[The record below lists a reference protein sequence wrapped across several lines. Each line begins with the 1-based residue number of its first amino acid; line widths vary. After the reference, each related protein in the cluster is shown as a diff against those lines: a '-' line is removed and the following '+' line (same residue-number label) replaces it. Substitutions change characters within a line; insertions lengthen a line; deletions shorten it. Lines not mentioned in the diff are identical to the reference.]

1 MLITKDEFKIEYGK
15 AVSEGYA
22 QCSLVQDY
30 QSQPGLST
38 GKN

>member
-15 AVSEGYA
+15 AVSEGYGA
-22 QCSLVQDY
+22 VFAVQDY